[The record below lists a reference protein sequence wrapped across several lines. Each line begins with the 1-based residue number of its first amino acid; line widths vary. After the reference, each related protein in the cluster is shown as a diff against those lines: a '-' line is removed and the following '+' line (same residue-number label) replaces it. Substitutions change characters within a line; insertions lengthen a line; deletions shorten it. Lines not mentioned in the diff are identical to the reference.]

1 MVATV
6 PITTVL
12 FDLDDTL
19 LHTFPLRVTA
29 LQEAFD
35 AAGIADPTAASFIT
49 SMTGRQLTDT
59 LAELAARLNVQY
71 DVMGRYRDAYW
82 LQEGRRSLFDGVRH
96 LVERLHHR
104 GVQIGVVTQKERRF
118 EIGGRLAGVHREL
131 EDMGL
136 APYIGVTIGFEDVT
150 QHKPHPEPVHAA
162 MRALGAAPAQT
173 LFVGDSA
180 SDIKAALAAGVR
192 ACHATWGLPPG
203 HAGLDG
209 ATPHH
214 TAHAPDDVFRLVTGP

>member
-1 MVATV
+1 MSAHA

-19 LHTFPLRVTA
+19 LDSFPLRRAA

-35 AAGIADPTAASFIT
+35 AAGIADPTAASFI
-49 SMTGRQLTDT
+49 SEMTGRQYKDA
-59 LAELAARLNVQY
+59 LADLAAQLNVQY
-71 DVMGRYRDAYW
+71 GVADHYRRAYW
-82 LQEGRRSLFDGVRH
+82 LMEGQRSLFAGVQH
-96 LVERLHHR
+96 LVERLHQR
-104 GVQIGVVTQKERRF
+104 GVRMGVVTQKERRF
-118 EIGGRLAGVHREL
+118 EIAGRLVGVHREL
-131 EDMGL
+131 QDVGL
-136 APYIGVTIGFEDVT
+136 APYMGVTIGFEDVT

-162 MRALGAAPAQT
+162 MDALGATPAQT

-180 SDIKAALAAGVR
+180 SDIKAALAAGAW

-209 ATPHH
+209 AIPHH
-214 TAHAPDDVFRLVTGP
+214 TAHVPDDVMHLVTG

>member
-1 MVATV
+1 MRAPA

-19 LHTFPLRVTA
+19 LHTFPLRVVA
-29 LQEAFD
+29 LQQAFD

-49 SMTGRQLTDT
+49 TMTGRQLNDT
-59 LAELAARLNVQY
+59 LAELTLRLNVAY
-71 DVMGRYRDAYW
+71 DVTGHYRRAYW
-82 LQEGRRSLFDGVRH
+82 LLEGGRSLFAGVQH
-96 LVERLHHR
+96 LVERLHDR
-104 GVQIGVVTQKERRF
+104 GVRMGVVTQKERRF
-118 EIGGRLAGVHREL
+118 EIGGRVAGVHREL

-162 MRALGAAPAQT
+162 MRALGATPGET

-180 SDIKAALAAGVR
+180 ADIQAALAAGVR
-192 ACHATWGLPPG
+192 ACHAAWGLPPG

-214 TAHAPDDVFRLVTGP
+214 TAHAPDDVLRLVTGP

>member
-1 MVATV
+1 MPAPT

-19 LHTFPLRVTA
+19 LDSFGLRVAA

-35 AAGIADPTAASFIT
+35 AAGIADPAAASFIT
-49 SMTGRQLTDT
+49 TMIGRQLTDS
-59 LAELAARLNVQY
+59 LDELAVRLNVAY
-71 DVMGRYRDAYW
+71 DVTDHYRRAYW
-82 LQEGRRSLFDGVRH
+82 LHEGRRSLFAGVQH
-96 LVERLHHR
+96 LVERLHRR
-104 GVQIGVVTQKERRF
+104 GVRMGVVTQKERRF

-131 EDMGL
+131 EDLGL
-136 APYIGVTIGFEDVT
+136 TPYIGVTIGFEDVT

-162 MRALGAAPAQT
+162 MRALGATPAQT

-192 ACHATWGLPPG
+192 ACHAAWGLPPG

-214 TAHAPDDVFRLVTGP
+214 TAHTPDDVLRLVIG